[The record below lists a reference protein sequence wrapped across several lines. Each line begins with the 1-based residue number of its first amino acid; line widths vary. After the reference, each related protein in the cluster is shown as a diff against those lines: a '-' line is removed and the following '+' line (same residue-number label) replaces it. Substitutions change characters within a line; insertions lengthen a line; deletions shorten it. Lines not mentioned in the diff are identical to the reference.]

1 MAEFPPPSLP
11 HPSRKSLKRLD
22 WFIFLVADVQTGFGP
37 FVAVY
42 LTSQKWTQI
51 EIGLVLTVA
60 GLVSLLGQIPGGAL
74 VDAVRSERVVAA
86 VAVTLI
92 AISAMVYATFPIFP
106 AVLLAATLHA
116 AASCVLGP
124 AIAAISLGLVGHAAI
139 GERFGRNARFASIGS
154 GLAAA
159 GMGATGYFLSN
170 QAVFLVTALL
180 AVPTLIALAHI
191 PPNEI
196 DPVRAHGGLA
206 HGRTATTAAA
216 LRTLLTNRSLP
227 TFAICVGIFQLANA
241 AMLPLMA
248 SVITMRSSTWAT
260 TLVAACIVVPQLVVA
275 AISPTVGRWAQ
286 RWGRRPILLLGFG
299 ALPIRGLLFMVVTDP
314 YLLVAIQLLDGIC
327 AAVFGVLVPLSIADI
342 TRDTGR
348 FNLAQGIVGT
358 GIGIG
363 ASLSTTL
370 GGLMSDRFGSSVA
383 FLGLACIGAAGF
395 VLFWLLMPETSERRS
410 DRKLLA
416 SGRK

>member
-1 MAEFPPPSLP
+1 VSA
-11 HPSRKSLKRLD
+11 
-22 WFIFLVADVQTGFGP
+22 
-37 FVAVY
+37 
-42 LTSQKWTQI
+42 
-51 EIGLVLTVA
+51 LVL
-60 GLVSLLGQIPGGAL
+60 AL
-74 VDAVRSERVVAA
+74 W
-86 VAVTLI
+86 
-92 AISAMVYATFPIFP
+92 PIFP
-106 AVLLAATLHA
+106 AVLGAQILHA
-116 AASCVLGP
+116 AASCVLNP
-124 AIAAISLGLVGHAAI
+124 AIAAISLGLVGHATI

-206 HGRTATTAAA
+206 HGRTATTTAA

-370 GGLMSDRFGSSVA
+370 GGLMSDRLGSSVA

-395 VLFWLLMPETSERRS
+395 VLFWLLMPETAERRS